1 MVLTKDD
8 FDFSSKQK
16 PAPPPRTIPSNIPSR
31 RTAEQLDQEQKEEE
45 RRAKQY
51 NSKQPAQE
59 SPNLEQSSIILGGLN
74 DSIMTFGEQE
84 DSKMGVSQ
92 TRSEDGRG
100 NQLDSSKNARK
111 YTTVVPIKWK
121 NDATPVRGGFRGK

>member
-1 MVLTKDD
+1 M
-8 FDFSSKQK
+8 
-16 PAPPPRTIPSNIPSR
+16 
-31 RTAEQLDQEQKEEE
+31 DQEQKEEE